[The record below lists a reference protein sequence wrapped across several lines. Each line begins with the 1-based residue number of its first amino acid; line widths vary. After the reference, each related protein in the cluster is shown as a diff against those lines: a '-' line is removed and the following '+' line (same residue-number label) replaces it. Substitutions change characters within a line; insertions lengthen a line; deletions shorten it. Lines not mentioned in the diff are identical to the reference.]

1 MQSLSSVQTWF
12 ITNLSGQAFQII
24 FFQPSP
30 ADHEKY
36 GGDPEHLHKVHIV
49 TRIRSRKGHPLGGKI
64 TIKMFRLEKTSTPP
78 VHKNIPSVNTQLQV
92 VKHLIIRIKPLKLPQ
107 GLPAEEDV
115 CNACLG
121 NMGVSSAWRL
131 WSRKQVSPNAG
142 ALSDLKGNSSS
153 FKDGEKVFLLK
164 YILNNTPP
172 EKASSRLVYLPFAHL
187 SFWCTLDQT
196 HGAVLFLLSFLPFLH
211 LLWKK
216 ARWGSYI
223 PYSHIL
229 H

>member
-49 TRIRSRKGHPLGGKI
+49 TSIRSRKGHPLGGKI

-107 GLPAEEDV
+107 DLPAEEDIS
-115 CNACLG
+115 NMCLKSTG
-121 NMGVSSAWRL
+121 ELVVRWLLNPADQEAKKCWR
-131 WSRKQVSPNAG
+131 P
-142 ALSDLKGNSSS
+142 SS
-153 FKDGEKVFLLK
+153 FRVNSGSHFYLKMVRKFSLK
-164 YILNNTPP
+164 YWKNSNPFHWLNMVWFFLGVDLEALVLLIGLIHSPP
-172 EKASSRLVYLPFAHL
+172 HP
-187 SFWCTLDQT
+187 Q
-196 HGAVLFLLSFLPFLH
+196 
-211 LLWKK
+211 
-216 ARWGSYI
+216 
-223 PYSHIL
+223 
-229 H
+229 